1 MTAFSRNRTPTLLE
15 ARFEECRREARGI
28 LKKLMIEAPAEI
40 DLAAVAGILGG
51 LTIEEGGIEGAEGRI
66 LWGERGAAIRV
77 KAGLWPGRKRFTL
90 AHEIGHFVLHR
101 QNRQG
106 RFDTGHQLAIW
117 NEANE
122 EAEANVFASELLMP
136 DYLFTPRLKR
146 QSPSFRNL
154 DGLAEEFQASRLST
168 ALQYVHYCHEQV
180 AIVFSRN
187 GAVVWSKASKQF
199 PWRIRHG
206 QLSKDSGAGALAAG
220 NPNETGRMAPTPVY
234 AWLSD
239 FEYDK
244 DHDIMEESRAVPS
257 YDGGILSLL
266 WAKEDMED

>member
-1 MTAFSRNRTPTLLE
+1 MSPTGGKRTPSLLE
-15 ARFEECRREARGI
+15 ARFEECRREARRI
-28 LKKLMIEAPAEI
+28 LQKLMVEEPSDI
-40 DLAAVAGILGG
+40 DLMAIIGFLGG
-51 LTIEEGGIEGAEGRI
+51 LTVEERGLDAAEGRI
-66 LWGERGAAIRV
+66 LWGRNGAAIRI

-90 AHEIGHFVLHR
+90 AHEIGHYVLHKHDPH
-101 QNRQG
+101 G
-106 RFDTGHQLAIW
+106 RFDTWHQFAIW

-122 EAEANVFASELLMP
+122 EAEANVFAAEALMP

-154 DGLAEEFQASRLST
+154 DELAQEFAASRLAT

-180 AIVFSRN
+180 ALVFSLD
-187 GAVVWSKASKQF
+187 GLVVWSKASKQF
-199 PWRIRHG
+199 PWRIRRG

-239 FEYDK
+239 FEFDR
-244 DHDIMEESRAVPS
+244 DVDIMEESRAIPS
-257 YDGGILSLL
+257 YGGGILSLL
-266 WAKEDMED
+266 WAKDDLED